1 MCTAELGD
9 VGEKKKTTTTR
20 ICLLFEYRRINRDR
34 DGELTREAGR
44 KIGDR

>member
-1 MCTAELGD
+1 MCTAELRD
-9 VGEKKKTTTTR
+9 VGEKKKTR

-34 DGELTREAGR
+34 DGELTQEAGR